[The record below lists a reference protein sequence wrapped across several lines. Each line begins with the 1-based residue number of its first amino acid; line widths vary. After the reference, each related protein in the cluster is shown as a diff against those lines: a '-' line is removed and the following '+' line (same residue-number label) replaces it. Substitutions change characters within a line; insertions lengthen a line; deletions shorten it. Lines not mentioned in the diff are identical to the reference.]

1 MLEARLVQAK
11 DVQSPTGPL
20 PVAWVQVAGWKD
32 VGVPLARLAEVLDY
46 DLKALRSLVQRDP
59 VLRDFER
66 VVTTFSGNLK
76 RSQTYLL
83 RPGVLGRVGLKSPP
97 TASKTPPS
105 AERVIQFQR
114 WAFET
119 LDRLL
124 FEEPHRAP
132 EPQPLFPGLP
142 RRYTKGDRALALAM
156 LAGEV
161 RAPDGRL
168 YSYQAI
174 ERLSGV
180 PRTTVIRLAHRHGW
194 GALGDE
200 SAHCAATANP
210 AAAQQRTAQPACPAG
225 AGVAAYAE
233 EHGPLAKPA
242 MNC

>member
-1 MLEARLVQAK
+1 MLEAQLVQAK

-20 PVAWVQVAGWKD
+20 PVAWVQVAGRKD

-46 DLKALRSLVQRDP
+46 DLRTLRSLVQRDP

-66 VVTTFSGNLK
+66 VVTTLSGNLK

-83 RPGVLGRVGLKSPP
+83 RPGVLGALAKISTRRIQDPAKR
-97 TASKTPPS
+97 
-105 AERVIQFQR
+105 ERVIQFQR

-132 EPQPLFPGLP
+132 ELQPLFPGLP
-142 RRYTKGDRALALAM
+142 RRHTKGDRALALAM

-194 GALGDE
+194 VRSEMNRHIVRPPQIPQQPNSELL
-200 SAHCAATANP
+200 NLL
-210 AAAQQRTAQPACPAG
+210 AQQVQVLQRMLKSMAR
-225 AGVAAYAE
+225 
-233 EHGPLAKPA
+233 
-242 MNC
+242 

>member
-20 PVAWVQVAGWKD
+20 PVAWVQVAGRKD

-46 DLKALRSLVQRDP
+46 DLKALRNLVQRDP

-83 RPGVLGRVGLKSPP
+83 RPGVLGALAKISTRRIQDP
-97 TASKTPPS
+97 TKR
-105 AERVIQFQR
+105 ERVIQFQR

-132 EPQPLFPGLP
+132 ELQPLFPGLP
-142 RRYTKGDRALALAM
+142 RRHTKGDRALALAM

-194 GALGDE
+194 VRSEMNRHIVRPPQIPQQPNSELL
-200 SAHCAATANP
+200 NLL
-210 AAAQQRTAQPACPAG
+210 AQQVQVLRRMLKSMAR
-225 AGVAAYAE
+225 
-233 EHGPLAKPA
+233 
-242 MNC
+242 

>member
-20 PVAWVQVAGWKD
+20 PVAWVQVAGRKD

-83 RPGVLGRVGLKSPP
+83 RPGVLGALAKISTRRIQDPAKR
-97 TASKTPPS
+97 
-105 AERVIQFQR
+105 ERVIQFQR

-132 EPQPLFPGLP
+132 ELQPLFPGLP

-194 GALGDE
+194 VRSEMNRHIVRPPQIPQQPNSELL
-200 SAHCAATANP
+200 NLL
-210 AAAQQRTAQPACPAG
+210 AQQVQVLQRMLKSMAR
-225 AGVAAYAE
+225 
-233 EHGPLAKPA
+233 
-242 MNC
+242 

>member
-20 PVAWVQVAGWKD
+20 PVAWVQVAGRKD
-32 VGVPLARLAEVLDY
+32 VGVPLARLAEVLEY
-46 DLKALRSLVQRDP
+46 DLKTLRSLVQRDP

-66 VVTTFSGNLK
+66 VVTTLSGNLK

-83 RPGVLGRVGLKSPP
+83 RPGVLGALVKISTRRIQDP
-97 TASKTPPS
+97 TKR
-105 AERVIQFQR
+105 ERVIQFQR

-124 FEEPHRAP
+124 FEEPQRAP

-142 RRYTKGDRALALAM
+142 RRHTKGDRALALAM

-180 PRTTVIRLAHRHGW
+180 PRTTVIRLARRHGW
-194 GALGDE
+194 VRSQMNRHIVRPPQIPQQPNSELL
-200 SAHCAATANP
+200 NLL
-210 AAAQQRTAQPACPAG
+210 AQQVQVLQRMLKSMAR
-225 AGVAAYAE
+225 
-233 EHGPLAKPA
+233 
-242 MNC
+242 

>member
-1 MLEARLVQAK
+1 MLEAQLVQAK

-20 PVAWVQVAGWKD
+20 PVAWVQVAGRKD

-46 DLKALRSLVQRDP
+46 DLRTLRSLVQRDP

-66 VVTTFSGNLK
+66 VVTTLSGNLK

-83 RPGVLGRVGLKSPP
+83 RPGVLGALAKISTRRIQDPAKR
-97 TASKTPPS
+97 
-105 AERVIQFQR
+105 ERVIQFQR

-124 FEEPHRAP
+124 FEEPQRAP

-142 RRYTKGDRALALAM
+142 RRHTKGDRTLALAM

-180 PRTTVIRLAHRHGW
+180 PRTTVIRLARRHGW
-194 GALGDE
+194 VRSQMNRHIVRPPQIPQQPNSELL
-200 SAHCAATANP
+200 NLL
-210 AAAQQRTAQPACPAG
+210 AQQVQVLQRMLKSMAR
-225 AGVAAYAE
+225 
-233 EHGPLAKPA
+233 
-242 MNC
+242 

>member
-1 MLEARLVQAK
+1 MGAVEGKIIRMK
-11 DVQSPTGPL
+11 DFQTPTGPL
-20 PVAWVQVAGWKD
+20 PVAWLEVAGRKE
-32 VGVPLARLAEVLDY
+32 VAVPLIRLAEAVGLQPNPF
-46 DLKALRSLVQRDP
+46 RSLVQRDL
-59 VLRDFER
+59 VLQEFQTTIT
-66 VVTTFSGNLK
+66 VVSGGLK
-76 RSQTYLL
+76 RTQTFLL
-83 RPGVLGRVGLKSPP
+83 RPGVLGALVKISTRRIQDPAKR
-97 TASKTPPS
+97 
-105 AERVIQFQR
+105 ERVIQFQR

-142 RRYTKGDRALALAM
+142 RRHTKGDRALALAM

-194 GALGDE
+194 VRSEMNRHIVRPPQIPQQPNSELL
-200 SAHCAATANP
+200 NLL
-210 AAAQQRTAQPACPAG
+210 AQQVQVLQRMLKSMAR
-225 AGVAAYAE
+225 
-233 EHGPLAKPA
+233 
-242 MNC
+242 

>member
-1 MLEARLVQAK
+1 MLEAQLVQAK

-20 PVAWVQVAGWKD
+20 PVAWVQVAGRKD

-46 DLKALRSLVQRDP
+46 DLRTLRSLVQRDP

-66 VVTTFSGNLK
+66 VVTTLSGNLK

-83 RPGVLGRVGLKSPP
+83 RPGVLGALAKISTRRIQDPAKR
-97 TASKTPPS
+97 
-105 AERVIQFQR
+105 ERVIQFQR

-142 RRYTKGDRALALAM
+142 RRHTKGDRTLALAM

-180 PRTTVIRLAHRHGW
+180 PRTTVIRLARRHGW
-194 GALGDE
+194 VRSQMNRHIVRPPQIPQQPNSELL
-200 SAHCAATANP
+200 NLL
-210 AAAQQRTAQPACPAG
+210 AQQVQVLQRMLKSMAR
-225 AGVAAYAE
+225 
-233 EHGPLAKPA
+233 
-242 MNC
+242 

>member
-1 MLEARLVQAK
+1 MLEAQLVQAK

-20 PVAWVQVAGWKD
+20 PVAWVQVAGRKD

-46 DLKALRSLVQRDP
+46 DLRTLRSLVQRDP

-66 VVTTFSGNLK
+66 VVTTLSGNLK

-83 RPGVLGRVGLKSPP
+83 RPGVLGALAKISTRRIQDPAKR
-97 TASKTPPS
+97 
-105 AERVIQFQR
+105 ERVIQFQR

-132 EPQPLFPGLP
+132 ELQPLFPGLP
-142 RRYTKGDRALALAM
+142 RRHTKGDRALALAM

-194 GALGDE
+194 VRSEMNRHIVRPPQIPQQPNSELL
-200 SAHCAATANP
+200 NLL
-210 AAAQQRTAQPACPAG
+210 AQQVQ
-225 AGVAAYAE
+225 V
-233 EHGPLAKPA
+233 L
-242 MNC
+242 

>member
-83 RPGVLGRVGLKSPP
+83 RPGVLGALAKISTNRIQDP
-97 TASKTPPS
+97 TKR
-105 AERVIQFQR
+105 ERVIQFQR

-194 GALGDE
+194 VRSEMNRHIVRPPQIPQQPNSELL
-200 SAHCAATANP
+200 NLL
-210 AAAQQRTAQPACPAG
+210 AQQVQVLQRMLKSMAR
-225 AGVAAYAE
+225 
-233 EHGPLAKPA
+233 
-242 MNC
+242 

>member
-1 MLEARLVQAK
+1 MLEAQLVQAK

-20 PVAWVQVAGWKD
+20 PVAWVQVAGRKD

-46 DLKALRSLVQRDP
+46 DLRTLRSLVQRDP

-66 VVTTFSGNLK
+66 VVTTLSGNLK

-83 RPGVLGRVGLKSPP
+83 RPGVLGALAKISTRRIQDPAKR
-97 TASKTPPS
+97 
-105 AERVIQFQR
+105 ERVIQFQR

-142 RRYTKGDRALALAM
+142 RRHTKGDRALALAM

-194 GALGDE
+194 VRSEMNRHIVRPPQIPQQPNSELL
-200 SAHCAATANP
+200 NLL
-210 AAAQQRTAQPACPAG
+210 AQQVQVLQRMLKSMAR
-225 AGVAAYAE
+225 
-233 EHGPLAKPA
+233 
-242 MNC
+242 

>member
-20 PVAWVQVAGWKD
+20 PVAWVQVAGRKD

-46 DLKALRSLVQRDP
+46 DLRTLRSLVQRDP

-66 VVTTFSGNLK
+66 VVTTLSGNLK

-83 RPGVLGRVGLKSPP
+83 RPGVLGALAKISTRRIQDPAKR
-97 TASKTPPS
+97 
-105 AERVIQFQR
+105 ERVIQFQR

-142 RRYTKGDRALALAM
+142 RRHTKGDRALALAM

-194 GALGDE
+194 VRSEMNRHIVRPPQIPQQPNSELL
-200 SAHCAATANP
+200 NLL
-210 AAAQQRTAQPACPAG
+210 AQQVQVLQRMLKSMAR
-225 AGVAAYAE
+225 
-233 EHGPLAKPA
+233 
-242 MNC
+242 

>member
-1 MLEARLVQAK
+1 MLEAQLVQAK

-20 PVAWVQVAGWKD
+20 PVAWVQVAGRKD

-46 DLKALRSLVQRDP
+46 DLRTLRSLVQRDP

-66 VVTTFSGNLK
+66 VVTTLSGNLK

-83 RPGVLGRVGLKSPP
+83 RPGVLGALAKISTRRIQDPAKR
-97 TASKTPPS
+97 
-105 AERVIQFQR
+105 ERVIQFQR

-142 RRYTKGDRALALAM
+142 RRHTKGDRALALAM

-194 GALGDE
+194 VRSQMNRHIVRPPQIPQQPNSELL
-200 SAHCAATANP
+200 NLL
-210 AAAQQRTAQPACPAG
+210 AQQVQVLQRMLKSMAR
-225 AGVAAYAE
+225 
-233 EHGPLAKPA
+233 
-242 MNC
+242 